1 MLPPLVFLLCFC
13 CVSAV
18 FLLSTP
24 RVPCSDTGAVD
35 RDGRRVFLFLAG
47 RFAVSSIPPSQLL
60 LLIVRLLDE
69 ASARPFTVVY
79 SHTACG
85 ALHFQIQSPS
95 SIKAIVA
102 PQAELSPSRC
112 INTMLNIACF
122 DLNPSFL
129 LFVRISKLAL
139 SSSRQEYLRFSHTAV
154 SSCFRCC
161 FGGLLL
167 SIFSC

>member
-1 MLPPLVFLLCFC
+1 
-13 CVSAV
+13 
-18 FLLSTP
+18 
-24 RVPCSDTGAVD
+24 VPCSDTGAVD

-60 LLIVRLLDE
+60 LLIIRLLDE

-85 ALHFQIQSPS
+85 ALHPQIQSPLL
-95 SIKAIVA
+95 IKAIVV
-102 PQAELSPSRC
+102 PKAESASSHR

-129 LFVRISKLAL
+129 LFVRIGQLAL